1 MFKNPSLTTRIAIG
15 KLIGFIIGLIGFIA
29 LPWFWPDATWMLRWG
44 ILLWYTTLG
53 AIVGVYGVF
62 TWHPILK
69 LPLPWWFRA
78 PMIGGWMNFVL
89 VFFAWDTM
97 SAMLTSMFG
106 PNGLLTSPLWFVVEG
121 AIVGLLIGALATR
134 FGGEGIETVDE
145 LDT

>member
-1 MFKNPSLTTRIAIG
+1 
-15 KLIGFIIGLIGFIA
+15 
-29 LPWFWPDATWMLRWG
+29 
-44 ILLWYTTLG
+44 
-53 AIVGVYGVF
+53 
-62 TWHPILK
+62 
-69 LPLPWWFRA
+69 
-78 PMIGGWMNFVL
+78 MIGGWMNFVL

-106 PNGLLTSPLWFVVEG
+106 PNGLLTPPLWFVVEG